1 MRYRRPSLKT
11 MLGITKVRRRLNRDL
26 GIDAIRRPFRAR
38 QYAEQRIKR
47 RLGYYS
53 EPLKFLRFL
62 GRALTRA
69 EDVTGVLPASER
81 GIISAFGL

>member
-1 MRYRRPSLKT
+1 
-11 MLGITKVRRRLNRDL
+11 MLGITKVRRRVNRDL

-38 QYAEQRIKR
+38 QYAERHIKR

-62 GRALTRA
+62 GRALKK
-69 EDVTGVLPASER
+69 
-81 GIISAFGL
+81 